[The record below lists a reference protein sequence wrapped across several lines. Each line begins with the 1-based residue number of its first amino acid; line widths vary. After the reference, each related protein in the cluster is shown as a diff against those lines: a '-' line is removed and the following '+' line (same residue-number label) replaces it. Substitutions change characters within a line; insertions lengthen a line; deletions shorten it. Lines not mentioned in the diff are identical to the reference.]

1 MTFNVEQGAPAQAS
15 SKDKRA
21 LSMIFFVLLMDVVGL
36 SILYPIAAL
45 IVQRYNSDAFTVTLL
60 TGIYAAA
67 QFFAAPLLGNIS
79 DRVGRRPVLL
89 VSVFGSAI
97 GYFIFGIGGAL
108 WILFLARLIDGI
120 TAGNLSTASA
130 YIADVSLPHERAKNF
145 ALIGV
150 AFGLGFIIGP
160 ALGGLVGQI
169 SLEAPAFLAG
179 ILSLVSVAGIY
190 FFLPESH
197 PIERREK
204 SPFQLKNL
212 NPLLSIGEIV
222 NRPGM
227 PLLMFI
233 QCIFALTFNG
243 VISTLPVY
251 LRDVFSARQGE
262 IAGLFVVGG
271 IITMIMQAKF
281 VQPLIQRFGE
291 KTMTI
296 VSLVSLSIGTLLIG
310 LVPSYAWLYPTL
322 LLRNGLG
329 GIFWGT
335 IAAMT
340 ASKVQP
346 REQGKLAGVNTGLQS
361 SMAIFG
367 PIGAG
372 LAYDNIM
379 PGAPFWIGAILFS
392 SAALISFAIQHNKL
406 ANTQASWEAH

>member
-1 MTFNVEQGAPAQAS
+1 
-15 SKDKRA
+15 
-21 LSMIFFVLLMDVVGL
+21 
-36 SILYPIAAL
+36 
-45 IVQRYNSDAFTVTLL
+45 
-60 TGIYAAA
+60 
-67 QFFAAPLLGNIS
+67 
-79 DRVGRRPVLL
+79 
-89 VSVFGSAI
+89 
-97 GYFIFGIGGAL
+97 
-108 WILFLARLIDGI
+108 
-120 TAGNLSTASA
+120 
-130 YIADVSLPHERAKNF
+130 
-145 ALIGV
+145 
-150 AFGLGFIIGP
+150 
-160 ALGGLVGQI
+160 
-169 SLEAPAFLAG
+169 
-179 ILSLVSVAGIY
+179 
-190 FFLPESH
+190 
-197 PIERREK
+197 
-204 SPFQLKNL
+204 
-212 NPLLSIGEIV
+212 
-222 NRPGM
+222 
-227 PLLMFI
+227 
-233 QCIFALTFNG
+233 
-243 VISTLPVY
+243 

-281 VQPLIQRFGE
+281 VQPLIQRFSE